1 MKVIVDLDKNDYVDA
16 YCVIGTCNDFIEAE
30 VDNYNPSGN
39 NFSDYKYIDG
49 KLEYKPRIKDKD
61 ISL

>member
-1 MKVIVDLDKNDYVDA
+1 MKVIVDLDEDDYVDA

-30 VDNYNPSGN
+30 VDNYNHFGN
-39 NFSDYKYIDG
+39 NFSSYKYING
-49 KLEYKPRIKDKD
+49 KLEYKPRLKDKD